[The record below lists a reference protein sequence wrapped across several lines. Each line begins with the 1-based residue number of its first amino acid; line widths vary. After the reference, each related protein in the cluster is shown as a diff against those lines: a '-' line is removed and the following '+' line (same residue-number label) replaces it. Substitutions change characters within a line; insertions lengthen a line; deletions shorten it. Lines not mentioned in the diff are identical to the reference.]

1 MGSLRWSAYTLFLWF
16 FTTFTYADEGDFPW
30 LTSLETG
37 DQVRES
43 GARLMKL
50 PTGLHALEDVDT
62 SNTRIVIGVHGWQSE
77 GYEWVYPLKTM
88 DSDDTTTYFFRWDYT
103 TCPIDSGRLL
113 IGAIEA
119 SLDSHPNA
127 DSLLVIGHS
136 LGGVLLASVAESFDF
151 SVKSELHMV
160 ATPLQGLENE
170 RCAEQKLPKSSSSRR
185 DIFQWR
191 TQHELDNA
199 FNRLSE
205 DPQNVDLPD
214 SVVIRLP
221 AKYNERRL
229 GHNWSISW
237 VSEKLKDE

>member
-1 MGSLRWSAYTLFLWF
+1 MRSLRWSAYTLCLWF
-16 FTTFTYADEGDFPW
+16 FATFAYADDGDFPW

-37 DQVRES
+37 EQVRES
-43 GARLMKL
+43 GARLMRL
-50 PTGLHALEDVDT
+50 PMGLHVLEGVDI
-62 SNTRIVIGVHGWQSE
+62 SNTRIVVGVHGWQSE

-88 DSDDTTTYFFRWDYT
+88 DSDDTTTYFFRWDYN

-113 IGAIEA
+113 IRAIEA
-119 SLDSHPNA
+119 SLDSHPDA
-127 DSLLVIGHS
+127 DSLLVVGHS

-170 RCAEQKLPKSSSSRR
+170 RCAEQKLPRTSSSRR

-205 DPQNVDLPD
+205 DPQNVELPD

-221 AKYNERRL
+221 AKYNDRRL

>member
-1 MGSLRWSAYTLFLWF
+1 MRSLRWGASTLLLWVF
-16 FTTFTYADEGDFPW
+16 ATLSYADEGDYPW

-37 DQVRES
+37 NQVRES

-50 PTGLHALEDVDT
+50 PMGLHALEDVDT

-88 DSDDTTTYFFRWDYT
+88 DSDDTTTYFFRWDYNA
-103 TCPIDSGRLL
+103 CPIDSGRLL

-119 SLDSHPNA
+119 SLDSHPDA
-127 DSLLVIGHS
+127 DSLLVVGHS
-136 LGGVLLASVAESFDF
+136 LGGVLLASVADSFDF
-151 SVKSELHMV
+151 AIKSELHMV

-170 RCAEQKLPKSSSSRR
+170 RCAEQKLPKKPSARR

-199 FNRLSE
+199 FNRLPE
-205 DPQNVDLPD
+205 DPQNVELPD

-221 AKYNERRL
+221 ETYNERRL

-237 VSEKLKDE
+237 VAEKLKDE

>member
-1 MGSLRWSAYTLFLWF
+1 MRSLRWSAYALLLWV
-16 FTTFTYADEGDFPW
+16 FTTLSYADESDYPW

-37 DQVRES
+37 DQVRDS

-50 PTGLHALEDVDT
+50 PMGLHALEDVDS

-88 DSDDTTTYFFRWDYT
+88 DSDDTTTYFFRWDYNA
-103 TCPIDSGRLL
+103 CPIDSGRLL
-113 IGAIEA
+113 IDAIEA
-119 SLDSHPNA
+119 RLDSHPDA

-170 RCAEQKLPKSSSSRR
+170 RCAEQKLPKTSSSRR

-199 FNRLSE
+199 FNRLPE
-205 DPQNVDLPD
+205 DPQNVELPD
-214 SVVIRLP
+214 NVVIRLP
-221 AKYNERRL
+221 EKYNGRRL

-237 VSEKLKDE
+237 VAEKLKDE